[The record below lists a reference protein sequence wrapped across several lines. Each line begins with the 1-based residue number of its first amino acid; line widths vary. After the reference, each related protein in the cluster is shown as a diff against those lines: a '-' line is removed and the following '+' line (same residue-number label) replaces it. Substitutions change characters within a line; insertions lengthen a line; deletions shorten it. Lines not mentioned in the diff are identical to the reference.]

1 MWHFRVDFLT
11 LNPMENN
18 KNVFAKMEDSNI
30 GGGAE
35 SSSPLRYTSD
45 EFEGKRGEPQ
55 KKGTILSQK
64 ISKSLEN
71 LISSET

>member
-1 MWHFRVDFLT
+1 MG
-11 LNPMENN
+11 E
-18 KNVFAKMEDSNI
+18 SNM
-30 GGGAE
+30 GWGAE
-35 SSSPLRYTSD
+35 SSSPLKYTSD
-45 EFEGKRGEPQ
+45 EFDGKRGEPQ